1 MVIIGHMRSKS
12 LLPIDEL
19 NVFKEYLEKVYNGE
33 IEEEVDDPLWIEDT
47 IEDLLIM
54 AYIFGTDAANEDLG
68 TNIQPDTNK
77 LNMSLNKPIKDKTW
91 KDRLNEYKDL
101 ENPIAEIMRI
111 AETES
116 HRIYNEAIFDTAI
129 SSGLS
134 INKTWVT
141 MRDLAVRD
149 AHELL
154 EGVSVKLDERFYT
167 DGDSAL
173 MPGGFERADNNINC
187 RCELLLTTDI

>member
-1 MVIIGHMRSKS
+1 MRSKS

-33 IEEEVDDPLWIEDT
+33 IEEETDDPLWMEDT

-77 LNMSLNKPIKDKTW
+77 LNISLNKPIKDKTW

-101 ENPIAEIMRI
+101 ENPIDEIMRI

-116 HRIYNEAIFDTAI
+116 HRIYNEAMYDTAI

-134 INKTWVT
+134 VNKTWIT
-141 MRDLAVRD
+141 MLDNKVRD
-149 AHELL
+149 THDFL

-167 DGDSAL
+167 NDGDSAL

-187 RCELLLTTDI
+187 RCELYFTIDI

>member
-1 MVIIGHMRSKS
+1 
-12 LLPIDEL
+12 
-19 NVFKEYLEKVYNGE
+19 
-33 IEEEVDDPLWIEDT
+33 
-47 IEDLLIM
+47 M

-91 KDRLNEYKDL
+91 KDRLSEYKNL

-129 SSGLS
+129 LSGLS

-173 MPGGFERADNNINC
+173 MPGGFERADLNVGC